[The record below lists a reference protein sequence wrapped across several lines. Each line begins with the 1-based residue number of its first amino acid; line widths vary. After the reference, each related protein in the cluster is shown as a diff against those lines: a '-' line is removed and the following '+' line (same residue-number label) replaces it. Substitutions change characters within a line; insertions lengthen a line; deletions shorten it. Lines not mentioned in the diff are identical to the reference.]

1 MVQKCKRCRKTISS
15 RKTSGYCRH
24 CYRLEMNRKYRNERK
39 AKKLCIICG
48 EKIKPV
54 LVYHT
59 RCDRCEKRSK
69 SYIKTFKDKKK
80 SDTK

>member
-1 MVQKCKRCRKTISS
+1 MVQKCKRCRKTISI

-24 CYRLEMNRKYRNERK
+24 CYRLEMNKKYRKERR
-39 AKKLCIICG
+39 AKHLCITCR

-59 RCDRCEKRSK
+59 RCDKCLERAKFHM
-69 SYIKTFKDKKK
+69 KTFKDKK
-80 SDTK
+80 